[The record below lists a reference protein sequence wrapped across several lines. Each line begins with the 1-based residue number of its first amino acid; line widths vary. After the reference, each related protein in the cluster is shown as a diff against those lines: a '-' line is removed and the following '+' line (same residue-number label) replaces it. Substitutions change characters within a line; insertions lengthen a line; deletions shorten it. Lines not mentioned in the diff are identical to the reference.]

1 MEFDKSPNLKYQ
13 AVTVNSAKENCGN
26 PQKIYTELIKV
37 LFLQKK
43 NAESAKIFPVMIVN
57 IETNIYLCYV

>member
-13 AVTVNSAKENCGN
+13 DVTVNSAKENCGN
-26 PQKIYTELIKV
+26 PQKFYTESTKA

-43 NAESAKIFPVMIVN
+43 NAEIRKNLS
-57 IETNIYLCYV
+57 CYDYK

>member
-26 PQKIYTELIKV
+26 PQKFYIVFRDSETTMNN
-37 LFLQKK
+37 K
-43 NAESAKIFPVMIVN
+43 N
-57 IETNIYLCYV
+57 

>member
-26 PQKIYTELIKV
+26 PQKIYIELIKV

-43 NAESAKIFPVMIVN
+43 NAEIRKNLSYYDCK
-57 IETNIYLCYV
+57 